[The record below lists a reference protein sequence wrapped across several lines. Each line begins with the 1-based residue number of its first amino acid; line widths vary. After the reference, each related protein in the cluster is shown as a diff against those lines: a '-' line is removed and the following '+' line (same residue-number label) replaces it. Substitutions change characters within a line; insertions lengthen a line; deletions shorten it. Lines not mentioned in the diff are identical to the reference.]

1 MWQAQSQLSRQAR
14 DSMAVFNSLAGNEF
28 IEIEDYEL
36 ISECD
41 FYVKLGYVLLFVV
54 DISSCGDHECL

>member
-1 MWQAQSQLSRQAR
+1 
-14 DSMAVFNSLAGNEF
+14 MAVFIHLLETNLF
-28 IEIEDYEL
+28 EIEDYEL